1 MSTSNNDLTLDVG
14 QANEFKLAARK
25 AGYTNADIKAMCEG
39 NMLSDFLKVI
49 KGQAEIKIIEHLI
62 DCDVAPF
69 VPEGW
74 TVVENRQCGKVRPD
88 DADLY
93 MSEEQKNGPVSGN
106 ELQKKLADLPV
117 LNAAMLDWY
126 LAHSERIPEAWRG
139 KLVFFWG
146 TIYRDANGYL
156 FVRVLDWNGDQW
168 NWDGY
173 CLGYDFSS
181 SDPAA
186 VASL

>member
-1 MSTSNNDLTLDVG
+1 MKPDFSTKDVTFG
-14 QANEFKLAARK
+14 QANALFKKLMA
-25 AGYTNADIKAMCEG
+25 IM
-39 NMLSDFLKVI
+39 
-49 KGQAEIKIIEHLI
+49 KINDPLEVVRRIDSGDWTLVGPAQSTASEV

-93 MSEEQKNGPVSGN
+93 VSEEQKNGPVSGN

-117 LNAAMLDWY
+117 LNAVMLDWY
-126 LAHSERIPEAWRG
+126 LAHPERIPEAWRG
-139 KLVFFWG
+139 KVVFFWG
-146 TIYRDANGYL
+146 TIYLRAPGLLY
-156 FVRVLDWNGDQW
+156 VR
-168 NWDGY
+168 
-173 CLGYDFSS
+173 CLYWSGSRCIWGCGWLGHDFCSGH
-181 SDPAA
+181 PAA

>member
-1 MSTSNNDLTLDVG
+1 MSKIEFATANLTAGQLNSLVKKIMFQMGISDPVEAIRRINSDEWTLVGPAESTAFDLV
-14 QANEFKLAARK
+14 
-25 AGYTNADIKAMCEG
+25 
-39 NMLSDFLKVI
+39 
-49 KGQAEIKIIEHLI
+49 
-62 DCDVAPF
+62 DCNVAPF

-93 MSEEQKNGPVSGN
+93 MSEKQKNGPVSGN
-106 ELQKKLADLPV
+106 EFQKKLADLPV

-126 LAHSERIPEAWRG
+126 LAHPERIPETWKG

>member
-1 MSTSNNDLTLDVG
+1 MKPDFSTKDVTFG
-14 QANEFKLAARK
+14 QANALFKKLMA
-25 AGYTNADIKAMCEG
+25 IM
-39 NMLSDFLKVI
+39 
-49 KGQAEIKIIEHLI
+49 KINDPLEVVRRIDSGDWTLVGPAQSTASEV

-93 MSEEQKNGPVSGN
+93 VSEEQKNGPVSGN

-117 LNAAMLDWY
+117 LNAVMLDWY
-126 LAHSERIPEAWRG
+126 LAHPERIPETWKG